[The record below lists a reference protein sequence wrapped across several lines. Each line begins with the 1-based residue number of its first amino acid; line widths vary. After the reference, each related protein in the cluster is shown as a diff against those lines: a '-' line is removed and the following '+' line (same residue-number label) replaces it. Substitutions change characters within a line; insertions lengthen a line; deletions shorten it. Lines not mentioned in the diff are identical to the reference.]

1 MLKRLTENIY
11 YTEPEEATD
20 RPVMGY
26 IRGKKY
32 SLMAEAGNSAETVRK
47 FNADLAGAGLSP
59 ADFAV
64 VTHHHWDHCFGIH
77 ALDAVTIALD
87 KTNEILADMSKW
99 KWSVSLLEE
108 YIQTDR
114 FPLFCRP
121 HILLEYPDMDKICVR
136 PADISFHDEMTVDL
150 GGISCVLKK
159 VTSPHTDDSIIIY
172 VPEEKAVFFGD
183 SLCEELVRDQ
193 WIDNKEKLAV
203 LISELEAIDFEW
215 GLEGHFLPKKKET
228 IMKELKARL

>member
-1 MLKRLTENIY
+1 
-11 YTEPEEATD
+11 
-20 RPVMGY
+20 
-26 IRGKKY
+26 
-32 SLMAEAGNSAETVRK
+32 
-47 FNADLAGAGLSP
+47 
-59 ADFAV
+59 
-64 VTHHHWDHCFGIH
+64 
-77 ALDAVTIALD
+77 
-87 KTNEILADMSKW
+87 MSKW

-108 YIQTDR
+108 YVQTDR